1 MGNYLLAFFYFIA
14 LGMLLSKIARYIGSK
29 IHYIVKRNVP
39 KLIRNYDLGF
49 LT

>member
-29 IHYIVKRNVP
+29 IHYIVKTKCTKVN
-39 KLIRNYDLGF
+39 
-49 LT
+49 